1 MNYLKALKIRI
12 AASITALTIIAIVMF
27 IYNKDITISVG
38 PMILEIALF
47 VAYLIYST
55 WMDIKFDDL
64 NSIWRI
70 PGWQVLVNI
79 AITIYLLFSS
89 WFEDKEANGTF
100 LPVIPLY
107 FTVNLL
113 IDDMRRY
120 KLYVK
125 YGLDENQD
133 AYYLGKTHPE
143 VIHNMSKK
151 YRDYFTDVG
160 EIEKKDNIIE

>member
-1 MNYLKALKIRI
+1 MNYLKALKLRI
-12 AASITALTIIAIVMF
+12 ATSVGLIIGIVVVMF
-27 IYNKDITISVG
+27 IYNNEITLNVAPLLLLIISFIVYLIISV
-38 PMILEIALF
+38 
-47 VAYLIYST
+47 
-55 WMDIKFDDL
+55 WMDIKYADL
-64 NSIWRI
+64 NSIWKL
-70 PGWQVLVNI
+70 PLWQIFINI
-79 AITIYLLFSS
+79 AVVLSLIIYLAFQDSTDS
-89 WFEDKEANGTF
+89 IFIPV
-100 LPVIPLY
+100 LPLLY
-107 FTVNLL
+107 IVNYL

-151 YRDYFTDVG
+151 YRDYFSDVG